1 MALASC
7 PFCTRSLLRRRDIGG
22 WWVLSPIRKDTPV
35 ALAGPQR
42 HIPLAWNRCQ
52 SASTCGL
59 QLGSL
64 SRLLGAGQ
72 ETGDIRESQLPP
84 GAPPPLVFFEGGREG
99 GKIARAFHGVA
110 RLKPPP
116 VMPGYPSPRM
126 LYLLTQLGKQPTMAQ
141 ELGPVRPASPNPSM
155 EGREVPG
162 SWLWPG
168 HLEKSE
174 PKGGRSFYFSFLPLL
189 YIEKKQTK
197 TTLKV

>member
-84 GAPPPLVFFEGGREG
+84 GAPPRWFFLRGAERVE
-99 GKIARAFHGVA
+99 KLPEPFMVS
-110 RLKPPP
+110 
-116 VMPGYPSPRM
+116 PG
-126 LYLLTQLGKQPTMAQ
+126 
-141 ELGPVRPASPNPSM
+141 
-155 EGREVPG
+155 
-162 SWLWPG
+162 
-168 HLEKSE
+168 
-174 PKGGRSFYFSFLPLL
+174 
-189 YIEKKQTK
+189 
-197 TTLKV
+197 